1 MNDIVKIIMMFLV
14 INIIVDPFSLR
25 YILRNKLIEYVDK
38 KVRGQNIVYAY
49 INFIELSIAP
59 LKALMVDVK
68 NAKLLF
74 YMIMSQMVAVSY
86 FVINLSAIM
95 YMKQIGQ
102 LVFSVDMN
110 IISIIIMDIV
120 FVGLISSCLHLY
132 VTWLHRAYQKL
143 VNSENKK
150 TYQITT

>member
-1 MNDIVKIIMMFLV
+1 MNDIVKIIMTFLV

-38 KVRGQNIVYAY
+38 KGRGQNIVYAY

-132 VTWLHRAYQKL
+132 VTWLHCAYQKL

>member
-1 MNDIVKIIMMFLV
+1 MNDIVKIIMTFLV

-38 KVRGQNIVYAY
+38 KGRGQNIVYAY

-120 FVGLISSCLHLY
+120 FVGLISSCL
-132 VTWLHRAYQKL
+132 
-143 VNSENKK
+143 
-150 TYQITT
+150 